1 MKQSLARLG
10 AFVIALTVA
19 TGAMI
24 WSAVTPSLAAV
35 NAGDTVHVGH
45 EAQGYGGTRVYGI
58 HLDEPADPG
67 NADAPDFWAY
77 CIEHNVSAVT
87 GVDGVIG
94 DFSDYLGNNYV
105 ADSTVQAKLRWIL
118 ANSYPAMSLS
128 EFGTA
133 VGVPGISANDAV
145 EATQYAIWRFT
156 DLNFDAS
163 WSWETADSE
172 DAYWYLV
179 NGANTSGGLPAVS
192 DTITVSIHGPG
203 SAATGTIAGP
213 YVLQTSEPSASLSSD
228 PSVSLVDEHG
238 DAIDASAVTDGQEFY
253 IDLRA
258 VTAAG
263 ASTITATVSGASGTG
278 HIISVPVQSGDTPTG
293 DEHGQTL
300 ILVAGDQATTSD
312 HIDVAWVAA
321 TTDDHDGDTTG
332 TDQSDTDQ
340 DEADAPD
347 STNDAKSADTL
358 PDAGST
364 LSPWLLG
371 SAFASVL
378 MGALLIAAGLPRGV
392 PGRHRHAR
400 AAA

>member
-10 AFVIALTVA
+10 ALALALTCAIVA
-19 TGAMI
+19 MMWSGA
-24 WSAVTPSLAAV
+24 TPSVAAV
-35 NAGDTVHVGH
+35 SAGDAVYVGG
-45 EAQGYGGTRVYGI
+45 EEQGYGGTRIYGI

-67 NADAPDFWAY
+67 DADAPDFWAY

-87 GVDGVIG
+87 GVDGMIG

-133 VGVPGISANDAV
+133 AGVPGISANDAV

-156 DLNFDAS
+156 DLTFDAS

-179 NGANTSGGLPAVS
+179 NGANASGGLPAMS
-192 DTITVSIHGPG
+192 DTITVTIDGPG
-203 SAATGTIAGP
+203 SVTAGTIAGP

-228 PSVSLVDEHG
+228 PSVSFVDEDG
-238 DAIDASAVTDGQEFY
+238 DAIDASAVADGQEFY

-278 HIISVPVQSGDTPTG
+278 HIVSVPVQSGDTPTVG
-293 DEHGQTL
+293 EHAQTL
-300 ILVAGDQATTSD
+300 ILVAGDRATTSD
-312 HIDVAWVAA
+312 NIDVSWVAA
-321 TTDDHDGDTTG
+321 TTDDDAGDTTG

-340 DEADAPD
+340 DDASAPD

-358 PDAGST
+358 PDAGSS

-371 SAFASVL
+371 SALASVL
-378 MGALLIAAGLPRGV
+378 MGALLIAGGLPRSI
-392 PGRHRHAR
+392 PGRHRA
-400 AAA
+400 